1 MTDYTPIDC
10 ALYSEYELAIV
21 QRKRLRISWTDPNGQ
36 TCIEVFTPLDL
47 LTRDHAEYLIAS
59 RVDEQRIELRLDR
72 IIRSE
77 PL

>member
-10 ALYSEYELAIV
+10 ALYSEYELNIV
-21 QRKRLRISWTDPNGQ
+21 QGRRLRISWADEHGQ
-36 TCIEVFTPLDL
+36 LCLDVFTPQDL
-47 LTRDHAEYLIAS
+47 VTRDRAEFLVGNRADGT
-59 RVDEQRIELRLDR
+59 RLELRLDR